1 MHSIRLT
8 DDDVIV
14 DAHAG
19 DEDDEAEELEGVEAL
34 PPDGD
39 RDCPDDD
46 RAHAVQH
53 HPSGRRHLLRD
64 RDSCKQGLGL

>member
-34 PPDGD
+34 PPDSN

-46 RAHAVQH
+46 RAHAV
-53 HPSGRRHLLRD
+53 
-64 RDSCKQGLGL
+64 